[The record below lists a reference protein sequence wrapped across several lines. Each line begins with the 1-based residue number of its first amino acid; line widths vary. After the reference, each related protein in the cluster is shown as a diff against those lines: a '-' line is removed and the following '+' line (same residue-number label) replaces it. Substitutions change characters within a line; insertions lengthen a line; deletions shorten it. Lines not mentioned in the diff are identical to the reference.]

1 MKKPGQE
8 PTIELDDEDDEDDK
22 DEVTI
27 SNYSYFNF
35 SLTKKFI
42 LHNEDVETGKATIQ
56 FYSTENNDKWTREKI
71 YTKPKDIKYVSVST
85 NAYGDKVYVLSD
97 KYIYEWSDAKTP
109 AKRIFAIEDK
119 DIVIPYLNLYLFLKT
134 I

>member
-1 MKKPGQE
+1 MNKPGKE
-8 PTIELDDEDDEDDK
+8 PTIKLDDEDK
-22 DEVTI
+22 FI

-42 LHNEDVETGKATIQ
+42 LHNENVETGEATIR
-56 FYSTENNDKWTREKI
+56 FYSTEDNDKWTREKI

-85 NAYGDKVYVLSD
+85 NDDKVYVLSD